1 MDKDVTNSKDL
12 LYQEWSWVIEIVIG
26 LLLLLAVTFFL
37 KHIVRILKKKAV
49 GKRADWRENL
59 DKIVILPL
67 NVALWAIGIAYV
79 LDTVAVHLNLKIIP
93 SYLNPL
99 RNAILVVCLTWMILR
114 WIKVARMH
122 FSSRLRQMGID
133 QGTIHSFSKLTTF
146 FIVLIAI
153 LLILQILGLNI
164 VPLLAFGGIGA
175 AVLAF
180 AAKDFISNF
189 LGGLML
195 HINRPFM
202 IGDIIL
208 LFQQNQLTAQVE
220 EIGWYSTSLR
230 DQEKRPVYLPNSFI
244 SSSIIINISRMT
256 HRKMQEIISIRSED
270 FPKILIIAEKIDQML
285 QQHTHLDHHL
295 PAVAALKGYGASS
308 LDLLVECYILETRYE
323 EFLKVK
329 QEILISAQKIIEAEG
344 AEVSTPTS
352 FIHVKEF
359 PAKAQ

>member
-1 MDKDVTNSKDL
+1 MDKTGSKEL
-12 LYQEWSWVIEIVIG
+12 LYQEWSWVIEIVVG
-26 LLLLLAVTFFL
+26 LLILLAVTFFL
-37 KHIVRILKKKAV
+37 RHIVRILKRKKA
-49 GKRADWRENL
+49 GKRTDLRENL
-59 DKIVILPL
+59 DKIIFLPL
-67 NVALWAIGIAYV
+67 NVGLWTIGIVYV
-79 LDTVAVHLNLKIIP
+79 LDTLAVHLNLKIIP
-93 SYLNPL
+93 NYLNPL
-99 RNAILVVCLTWMILR
+99 RNALLIVCLTWMVLR

-122 FSSRLRQMGID
+122 FSSRLRQMGVD

-146 FIVLIAI
+146 FIVLVAV

-189 LGGLML
+189 LGGIML

-202 IGDIIL
+202 IGDTIL
-208 LFQQNQLTAQVE
+208 LHQQNQLIAQVE

-256 HRKMQEIISIRSED
+256 HRKMQETISIRSED
-270 FPKILIIAEKIDQML
+270 FSKILPIVEKINQIL

-295 PAVAALKGYGASS
+295 PAIAALKSYGASS
-308 LDLLVECYILETRYE
+308 LDLLIECYILETRYE

-329 QEILISAQKIIEAEG
+329 QELLISAQQIIEAEG
-344 AEVSTPTS
+344 AEISTPTS

-359 PAKAQ
+359 PGKTD